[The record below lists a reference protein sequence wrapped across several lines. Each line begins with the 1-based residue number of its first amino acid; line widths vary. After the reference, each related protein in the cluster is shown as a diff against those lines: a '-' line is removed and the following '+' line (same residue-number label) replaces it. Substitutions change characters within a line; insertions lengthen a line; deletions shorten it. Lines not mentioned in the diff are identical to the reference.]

1 MSMSELSQ
9 GFEQPL
15 GSSLGTSNEA
25 AVDDDATPRRVAI
38 QQRCQAWLTPTPV
51 LGLSQGFEQ
60 PLRSSLGTSI
70 EVSTLDEL
78 NNGAMMLHIVS
89 LLRRP
94 PRVMP
99 GVHHAM
105 KDGPSIV
112 LHAKC

>member
-1 MSMSELSQ
+1 MIEVTTLDV
-9 GFEQPL
+9 P
-15 GSSLGTSNEA
+15 N
-25 AVDDDATPRRVAI
+25 DDTTTCHTTTQRPRWAG
-38 QQRCQAWLTPTPV
+38 LTPMPM

-70 EVSTLDEL
+70 EVATLDEL